1 MSPARSHPCLEDGFM
16 SSLKNHGSKVNA
28 IGALETRSIALGIEA
43 ADAMSK
49 AAEIKLLT
57 ASATCPGKYLV
68 VFCGSVAAVH
78 AAMSAGTACVGEA
91 FSDSTVIPSVHPEV
105 IPALS
110 AMSQVD
116 DIKALGV
123 IETFTM
129 ASAIT
134 AADEA
139 VKSADVHL
147 IEIRLGRGLA
157 GKAFVVLT
165 GEVAAVRSAVT
176 AAVNALSEEAM
187 LLGYTVI
194 AAPHPELI
202 DKIL

>member
-1 MSPARSHPCLEDGFM
+1 MSPPRSHPCVEDGFM
-16 SSLKNHGSKVNA
+16 SGLKDGGSKVSA

-49 AAEIKLLT
+49 AADISLLS
-57 ASATCPGKYLV
+57 AAATCPGKYLV

-78 AAMSAGTACVGEA
+78 AAMNAGTDCVGEA

-110 AMSQVD
+110 AMSRVD
-116 DIKALGV
+116 EIKALGV

-176 AAVNALSEEAM
+176 AAVSALSEEAM
-187 LLGYTVI
+187 LLGFTVI
-194 AAPHPELI
+194 PSPHPELI